1 MKLPDPCEDEGV
13 ASFLGRGYGV
23 FADLDVTSAAVLLC
37 GASERV
43 GQVAPK
49 YKAAAEVMSVYS
61 ADLLPSVLEG
71 FSPSVVVI
79 CAEQPDEIGSWRQAI
94 RATLVGR
101 GLHAVLLV
109 DSEPAPQQV
118 GRVFLIGAGPGD
130 PGLMTRYALEAL
142 SRADVVLLD
151 HLAPHQDLPRWAPKA
166 SIIDVGKIP
175 GQHRVPQREIDRL
188 MVEHALAGRTVAR
201 LKGGDPYVFGRGA
214 EELYVCEQSGI
225 PVTVYSGVTSS
236 IALPALAGVPITL
249 RGVSHMFT
257 VVSGHA
263 PLGSSELDQ
272 LAGLLKDGGTVS
284 LLMGVK
290 SLPHTVAGLRERGVS
305 ASLPMIAVQDGFRPN
320 QREIYATLG
329 DCLETLADVKPPAV
343 ITLGEVCAV
352 AGPRRE
358 EVMARA
364 FETH

>member
-1 MKLPDPCEDEGV
+1 M
-13 ASFLGRGYGV
+13 
-23 FADLDVTSAAVLLC
+23 FADLDITSASVLVC
-37 GASERV
+37 GASGRV

-49 YKAAAEVMSVYS
+49 YQTAAQVKSVYS
-61 ADLLPSVLEG
+61 PELLPSAIEDM
-71 FSPSVVVI
+71 SPSLVVI
-79 CAEQPDEIGSWRQAI
+79 CAEQSDEIADWRRAVTSALGS
-94 RATLVGR
+94 R
-101 GLHAVLLV
+101 GLSALLLV
-109 DSEPAPQQV
+109 DSEPASQHV
-118 GRVFLIGAGPGD
+118 GRVYLIGAGPGD
-130 PGLMTRYALEAL
+130 PGLMTRHALEAL

-166 SIIDVGKIP
+166 EIIDVGKIP
-175 GQHRVPQREIDRL
+175 GKHRVPQREIDRL
-188 MVEHALAGRTVAR
+188 MVEYAQAGRTVAR

-214 EELYVCEQSGI
+214 EELYVCEQAGI

-263 PLGSSELDQ
+263 PLSGTELDQ

-290 SLPHTVAGLRERGVS
+290 SLPHTVAGLRERGVP
-305 ASLPMIAVQDGFRPN
+305 ASLPLIAVQDGFRPN

-329 DCLETLADVKPPAV
+329 DCLETLAEVKPPAV

-352 AGPRRE
+352 AGPYRD

>member
-1 MKLPDPCEDEGV
+1 M
-13 ASFLGRGYGV
+13 
-23 FADLDVTSAAVLLC
+23 FADLDITSAAVLLC

-43 GQVAPK
+43 GQIAPK
-49 YKAAAEVMSVYS
+49 YQAAAEVMSVYS
-61 ADLLPSVLEG
+61 ADLLPSALEDI
-71 FSPSVVVI
+71 SPSVVVI

-94 RATLVGR
+94 KAALGSR
-101 GLHAVLLV
+101 GLYTVLLV

-130 PGLMTRYALEAL
+130 PGLMTRHALAAL

-166 SIIDVGKIP
+166 SIIDVGKVP
-175 GQHRVPQREIDRL
+175 GQHRVPQQEIDRL
-188 MVEHALAGRTVAR
+188 MVEHALAGRTVVR

-272 LAGLLKDGGTVS
+272 LAGLLKDGSTVS

-290 SLPHTVAGLRERGVS
+290 SLPHTVAGLRERGVP
-305 ASLPMIAVQDGFRPN
+305 ASLPLIAVQDGFRPN
-320 QREIYATLG
+320 QREVYATLG
-329 DCLETLADVKPPAV
+329 DCLETLSDVKPPAV

>member
-1 MKLPDPCEDEGV
+1 M
-13 ASFLGRGYGV
+13 

-49 YKAAAEVMSVYS
+49 YKAAAEVVSVSS
-61 ADLLPSVLEG
+61 AGLLPSVLEDI
-71 FSPSVVVI
+71 SPSVVVI

-94 RATLVGR
+94 KAALGSR
-101 GLHAVLLV
+101 GLHTVLLV

-130 PGLMTRYALEAL
+130 PGLMTRHALEAL

-166 SIIDVGKIP
+166 DIIDVGKIP

-263 PLGSSELDQ
+263 PLGGSELDQ

-290 SLPHTVAGLRERGVS
+290 SLPHTVAGLRERGVP
-305 ASLPMIAVQDGFRPN
+305 ASLPLIAVQDGFRPN
-320 QREIYATLG
+320 QREVYATLG

-352 AGPRRE
+352 AGPHRE

>member
-1 MKLPDPCEDEGV
+1 M
-13 ASFLGRGYGV
+13 
-23 FADLDVTSAAVLLC
+23 FADLDITSAAVLLC

-43 GQVAPK
+43 GQIAPK
-49 YKAAAEVMSVYS
+49 YQAAAEVMSVYS
-61 ADLLPSVLEG
+61 ADLLPSALEDI
-71 FSPSVVVI
+71 SPSVVVI

-94 RATLVGR
+94 KAALGSR
-101 GLHAVLLV
+101 GLYTVLLV

-130 PGLMTRYALEAL
+130 PGLMTRHALEAL

-188 MVEHALAGRTVAR
+188 MVEHALADRTVVR

-290 SLPHTVAGLRERGVS
+290 SLPHTVAGLRERGVP
-305 ASLPMIAVQDGFRPN
+305 ASLPLIAVQDGFRPN
-320 QREIYATLG
+320 QREVYATLG
-329 DCLETLADVKPPAV
+329 DCLETLSDVKPPAV
-343 ITLGEVCAV
+343 ITLGEVCAL

>member
-1 MKLPDPCEDEGV
+1 M
-13 ASFLGRGYGV
+13 

-61 ADLLPSVLEG
+61 ADLLPSALEG

-94 RATLVGR
+94 KDALGGR

-109 DSEPAPQQV
+109 DSEPAPQRV

-130 PGLMTRYALEAL
+130 PGLMTRYALKAL

-329 DCLETLADVKPPAV
+329 DCLETLAEVKPPAV

>member
-1 MKLPDPCEDEGV
+1 M
-13 ASFLGRGYGV
+13 
-23 FADLDVTSAAVLLC
+23 FADLDITSASVLIC
-37 GASERV
+37 GASGRV

-49 YKAAAEVMSVYS
+49 YQTAAQVKSVYS
-61 ADLLPSVLEG
+61 PELLPSAIEDM
-71 FSPSVVVI
+71 SPSLVVI
-79 CAEQPDEIGSWRQAI
+79 CAEQSDEIADWRRAVTSALGS
-94 RATLVGR
+94 R
-101 GLHAVLLV
+101 GLSALLLV
-109 DSEPAPQQV
+109 DSEPASQHV
-118 GRVFLIGAGPGD
+118 GRVYLIGAGPGD
-130 PGLMTRYALEAL
+130 PGLMTRHALEAL

-166 SIIDVGKIP
+166 EIIDVGKIP
-175 GQHRVPQREIDRL
+175 GKHRVPQREIDRL
-188 MVEHALAGRTVAR
+188 MVEYAQAGRTVAR

-214 EELYVCEQSGI
+214 EELYVCEQAGI

-263 PLGSSELDQ
+263 PLSGTELDQ

-290 SLPHTVAGLRERGVS
+290 SLPHTVAGLRERGVP
-305 ASLPMIAVQDGFRPN
+305 ASLPLIAVQDGFRPN

-329 DCLETLADVKPPAV
+329 DCLETLAGVKPPAV

-352 AGPRRE
+352 AGPRRD

>member
-1 MKLPDPCEDEGV
+1 MFTDH
-13 ASFLGRGYGV
+13 
-23 FADLDVTSAAVLLC
+23 DVTSAAVMLC

-43 GQVAPK
+43 GQVVPK

-61 ADLLPSVLEG
+61 ADLLPSVLEDI
-71 FSPSVVVI
+71 SPSVVVI
-79 CAEQPDEIGSWRQAI
+79 CAEQPEEIGNWRQAVKS
-94 RATLVGR
+94 ALGSR
-101 GLHAVLLV
+101 GLYALLLV

-130 PGLMTRYALEAL
+130 PGLMTRHALEAL

-166 SIIDVGKIP
+166 DIIDVGKIP
-175 GQHRVPQREIDRL
+175 GQHRVPQRKIDRL

-272 LAGLLKDGGTVS
+272 LAGLLKD
-284 LLMGVK
+284 
-290 SLPHTVAGLRERGVS
+290 ERGVP
-305 ASLPMIAVQDGFRPN
+305 ASLPLIAVQDGFRPN
-320 QREIYATLG
+320 QREVYATLG

-358 EVMARA
+358 EVMAKA